1 LSLGI
6 WIIRNGQTDQDDD
19 SMIFEVMTGQV
30 NLLERHDIAEILRKL
45 ALSTSQS
52 IIESN
57 KSVQDKVINVFLCQ
71 NLIDL

>member
-1 LSLGI
+1 
-6 WIIRNGQTDQDDD
+6 
-19 SMIFEVMTGQV
+19 MIFEVMTGQV

-71 NLIDL
+71 NLIDRL